1 MKNANPAPIGVFV
14 FGAAAFVIGSLFAG
28 LFGAMNPG
36 NMLMSGIVGILAG
49 VILLVVTC
57 LMISGNSLA
66 DSAVFSMW
74 GAAIFGYF
82 SLVWTSVGLILILW
96 KDGVGVTDPLSFLLL
111 FTCFFSIGY
120 IYYSCILKLWSF
132 VILFLG
138 VVAGTLCAFAGL
150 YYGWAPGNQITGY
163 IFIFLAAMALYI
175 AFKEQLSAVLPA
187 KE

>member
-1 MKNANPAPIGVFV
+1 MKNANPAPLGVFV
-14 FGAAAFVIGSLFAG
+14 FGSAAFVIGSLFAG
-28 LFGAMNPG
+28 LFGALSPG

-82 SLVWTSVGLILILW
+82 SLVWTSLGLILILW
-96 KDGVGVTDPLSFLLL
+96 KDGVTGPLSFLLL

-120 IYYSCILKLWSF
+120 VYYSIKLKLWSF

-138 VVAGTLCAFAGL
+138 VVVGTLSAFVGL
-150 YYGWAPGNQITGY
+150 YYGWARGNQLTGY

>member
-14 FGAAAFVIGSLFAG
+14 FGAACFVIGSLFAG

-36 NMLMSGIVGILAG
+36 NMLMSGIIGILAG
-49 VILLVVTC
+49 VILLAVTC

-96 KDGVGVTDPLSFLLL
+96 QDGVTDPLSFLLL

-120 IYYSCILKLWSF
+120 VYYSFKLKLWSF

-138 VVAGTLCAFAGL
+138 VIAGTLSAFAGL
-150 YYGWAPGNQITGY
+150 YYGWAQGNQLTGY

-175 AFKEQLSAVLPA
+175 TFTEQLSAVLPA